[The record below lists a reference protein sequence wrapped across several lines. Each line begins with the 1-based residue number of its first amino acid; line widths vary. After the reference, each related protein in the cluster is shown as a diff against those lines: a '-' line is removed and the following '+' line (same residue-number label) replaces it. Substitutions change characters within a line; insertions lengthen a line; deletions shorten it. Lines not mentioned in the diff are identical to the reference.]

1 MLRQLIIVLLSALIL
16 ASCDNNTTLP
26 TQAVQNA
33 NPTPVGEA
41 TAGQPLSTNE
51 PREYGS
57 EEIVLPMPGTIIA
70 PATEDPGAGQP
81 FAVVILSR
89 IGGFDGK
96 PLDVTLGSDGT
107 VTRDGVVST
116 VTPDVVSQINSML
129 NDMSFFGL
137 QGVFQGVGTAPDVY
151 TYDITVE
158 RSSGASRTITAQ
170 DGYIPPELA
179 ALIQVLQQLGG
190 AS

>member
-1 MLRQLIIVLLSALIL
+1 MLRQLLFVLLSALIL
-16 ASCDNNTTLP
+16 AGCDNNTALP

-51 PREYGS
+51 PREYGT
-57 EEIVLPMPGTIIA
+57 EEIVLPIPGTIIA
-70 PATEDPGAGQP
+70 PVTEEPGAGQP
-81 FAVVILSR
+81 FAIVILNR
-89 IGGFDGK
+89 TGGFDGK
-96 PLDVTLGSDGT
+96 PLDVTLSSDGT
-107 VTRDGVVST
+107 VTRDGVTSSVS
-116 VTPDVVSQINSML
+116 PDVVSQINTML
-129 NDMSFFGL
+129 SDLSFFGL

-151 TYDITVE
+151 TYNITVE
-158 RSSGASRTITAQ
+158 LSSGTSRTITAQ

-179 ALIQVLQQLGG
+179 ALLQALQQLGG